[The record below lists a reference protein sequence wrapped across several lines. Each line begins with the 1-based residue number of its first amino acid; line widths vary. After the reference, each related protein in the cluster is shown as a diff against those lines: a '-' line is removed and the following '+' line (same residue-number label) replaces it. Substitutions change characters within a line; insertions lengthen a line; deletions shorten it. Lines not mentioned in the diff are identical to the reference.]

1 MEVRAAK
8 GLGGVPSPD
17 GKADHSDDGDTWG
30 GRGMVIPPGGDGN
43 GSRGNSPHRRVH
55 QEVAGDH
62 IRKGGL
68 TPHI

>member
-43 GSRGNSPHRRVH
+43 GRHGNSSHWRVH
-55 QEVAGDH
+55 QDKAGNH
-62 IRKGGL
+62 SGKGSL
-68 TPHI
+68 PPHL